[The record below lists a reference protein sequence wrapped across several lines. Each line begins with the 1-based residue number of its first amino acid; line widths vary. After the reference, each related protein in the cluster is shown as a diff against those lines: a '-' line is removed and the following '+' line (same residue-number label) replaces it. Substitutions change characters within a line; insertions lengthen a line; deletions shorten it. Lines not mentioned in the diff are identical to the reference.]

1 MLPYSRNQIK
11 EGIMPTI
18 QDKEISKTY
27 EKETAKG
34 IFCNFYLVGGAKK
47 YSLFVPKG
55 KTIPKSGMRVALMEW
70 EEVQE
75 GEYLNNKVKNIVWMG
90 ASEQATGKSTTA
102 SAGDRNSPI
111 YFCLSYAK
119 DLQVALIA
127 AGKAKDGDLMQLGL
141 ETAMAAIDMLRF
153 IQNPAEMAKGAKE
166 KPKEPELQEPG
177 ILDEQIPF

>member
-1 MLPYSRNQIK
+1 
-11 EGIMPTI
+11 MPTI

-27 EKETAKG
+27 EKVVEGKG
-34 IFCNFYLVGGAKK
+34 TFSNFYLVGGAKK
-47 YSLFVPKG
+47 FSLFVTKG
-55 KTIPKSGMRVALMEW
+55 KTIPKSGMRVALLEW

-141 ETAMAAIDMLRF
+141 ETAMVAIDMLRF
-153 IQNPAEMAKGAKE
+153 IQNPADLVPKE
-166 KPKEPELQEPG
+166 KPKEPEAQEPG

>member
-1 MLPYSRNQIK
+1 
-11 EGIMPTI
+11 MPTI

-119 DLQVALIA
+119 DLQIALIA

-141 ETAMAAIDMLRF
+141 ETAMVAIDMLRF
-153 IQNPAEMAKGAKE
+153 IQNPVELAPKE
-166 KPKEPELQEPG
+166 KPKEPEAQEPG